1 MEFARAF
8 LRVISKAERAVTL
21 LAFVI
26 MTLVIIAD
34 VFSRKLTGVGIAGAP
49 RIGVFAMIATAFV
62 SFGLASD
69 ARRHLRPKFADSWFP
84 ERWNGALTCAQELLT
99 AAFCLAFAVVGVG
112 VVMETYALGET
123 TRMLRIPVWPMQ
135 AIIPLVFF
143 IAAIR
148 HSIFGLIPDLRPTL
162 EDAASLDAVP
172 SSLTAGDSVAG
183 DKA

>member
-1 MEFARAF
+1 MMEIARTF
-8 LRVISKAERAVTL
+8 LMVVSKAERTITL
-21 LAFVI
+21 LAFAV

-69 ARRHLRPKFADSWFP
+69 KRRHLRPKFADNWFP
-84 ERWNGALTCAQELLT
+84 AHWDGALTRVQELLT
-99 AAFCLAFAVVGVG
+99 AAFCLAFAIVAVG
-112 VVMETYALGET
+112 VVQETYELGEA

-148 HSIFGLIPDLRPTL
+148 HSIFGLIPELRPVL
-162 EDAASLDAVP
+162 EDAEGLDAIPP
-172 SSLTAGDSVAG
+172 SAKENAEGE
-183 DKA
+183 KA

>member
-1 MEFARAF
+1 MEFARSF
-8 LRVISKAERAVTL
+8 LKVVSKAERTITL
-21 LAFVI
+21 LAFAI

-34 VFSRKLTGVGIAGAP
+34 VFSRKLTGVGVAGAP

-69 ARRHLRPKFADSWFP
+69 ARRHLRPKFADGWFP
-84 ERWNGALTCAQELLT
+84 AHWDGFITRIQELLT
-99 AAFCLAFAVVGVG
+99 AAFCLAFAVIAVG
-112 VVMETYALGET
+112 VVQETYELGEA

-148 HSIFGLIPDLRPTL
+148 HSIFGLIPELRPVL
-162 EDAASLDAVP
+162 DDAEGLDAIPKVM
-172 SSLTAGDSVAG
+172 SEDGE
-183 DKA
+183 KA

>member
-1 MEFARAF
+1 MEFARSF
-8 LRVISKAERAVTL
+8 LQVVSKAERTITL
-21 LAFVI
+21 LAFAV

-34 VFSRKLTGVGIAGAP
+34 VFSRKITGVGLAGAP

-84 ERWNGALTCAQELLT
+84 ESWDGPITRIQELLT
-99 AAFCLAFAVVGVG
+99 AVFCLAFAVVAVG
-112 VVMETYALGET
+112 VVMETYELGEA

-135 AIIPLVFF
+135 ALIPLVFF

-148 HSIFGLIPDLRPTL
+148 HSIFGLIPELRPVL
-162 EDAASLDAVP
+162 DDAEGLDAIP
-172 SSLTAGDSVAG
+172 TDISEAPKG

>member
-1 MEFARAF
+1 MEFAKKF
-8 LRVISKAERAVTL
+8 LAIISKAERTITMVAFAV
-21 LAFVI
+21 

-34 VFSRKLTGVGIAGAP
+34 VFSRKITGIGIAGAP

-69 ARRHLRPKFADSWFP
+69 TRRHLRPKFADTWLP
-84 ERWNGALTCAQELLT
+84 AHWDAAITRAQELLT

-112 VVMETYALGET
+112 VVMETYELGEA

-135 AIIPLVFF
+135 ALIPLVFF
-143 IAAIR
+143 VATIR
-148 HSIFGLIPDLRPTL
+148 HGIFGLIPELRPKL
-162 EDAASLDAVP
+162 DDAAGIESVP
-172 SSLTAGDSVAG
+172 ADLKAEIAGQG

>member
-1 MEFARAF
+1 MMELAQRF
-8 LRVISKAERAVTL
+8 LHIVSKVERFVTL
-21 LAFVI
+21 AAFAI

-34 VFSRKLTGVGIAGAP
+34 VMSRKLTGVGIAGAP

-84 ERWNGALTCAQELLT
+84 AHWDGAITRVQELLT
-99 AAFCLAFAVVGVG
+99 AAFCLAFAVVAVG
-112 VVMETYALGET
+112 VVQETYALGEA

-143 IAAIR
+143 VAAVR
-148 HSIFGLIPDLRPTL
+148 HSIFGLIPELRPVL
-162 EDAASLDAVP
+162 EDAEGLDAIP
-172 SSLTAGDSVAG
+172 SAVSDSPEG
-183 DKA
+183 EKA

>member
-1 MEFARAF
+1 MEFARTF
-8 LRVISKAERAVTL
+8 LKIISKAEQTITL
-21 LAFVI
+21 LAFAV

-69 ARRHLRPKFADSWFP
+69 ARRHLRPKFADGWFP
-84 ERWNGALTCAQELLT
+84 AQWDGAITRVQELLT
-99 AAFCLAFAVVGVG
+99 AAFCLTFAIVAVG
-112 VVMETYALGET
+112 VVRETYELGEA

-143 IAAIR
+143 VAAIR
-148 HSIFGLIPDLRPTL
+148 HSIFGLIPELRPVL
-162 EDAASLDAVP
+162 EDAEGLDAIP
-172 SSLTAGDSVAG
+172 SSVSDDTEGE
-183 DKA
+183 KA